1 MEVADLGGSRTCL
14 TAWAVS
20 VSVGPRAWGV
30 VTGLTI
36 CYHITMVRTPA
47 LVQLSDDLIA
57 RLDSRAAAAR
67 RSRSDLIREAIE
79 RYLTDDPAAAID
91 AAIVDGYTRIPPD
104 EDFGAVWAARSS
116 IEAEPWEG
124 DR

>member
-1 MEVADLGGSRTCL
+1 VARTQ
-14 TAWAVS
+14 
-20 VSVGPRAWGV
+20 
-30 VTGLTI
+30 
-36 CYHITMVRTPA
+36 A

-67 RSRSDLIREAIE
+67 RSRSDLIREALE

-91 AAIVDGYTRIPPD
+91 TAIVDSYTRLPPD
-104 EDFGAVWAARSS
+104 EDFGAILATRVS

-124 DR
+124 VAKHTPNDVDEP

>member
-1 MEVADLGGSRTCL
+1 MA
-14 TAWAVS
+14 
-20 VSVGPRAWGV
+20 RAQ
-30 VTGLTI
+30 
-36 CYHITMVRTPA
+36 A

-57 RLDSRAAAAR
+57 RLDTRAAAAR

-104 EDFGAVWAARSS
+104 EDLAAATWAARTA
-116 IEAEPWEG
+116 IEAEPWG
-124 DR
+124 DATRAPSPGTR